1 MLEVEYV
8 DIDIDLDDGR
18 IMTRLTNGWL
28 LVQRFDW
35 WLERDSEVVVRDKG
49 ADLYDCDV
57 EEFSDEEN
65 EFLDQCEFDESM
77 IAEHILKSNVYEEA
91 TGVKPY
97 FLGDWI

>member
-8 DIDIDLDDGR
+8 DVEIDTDSGR
-18 IMTRLTNGWL
+18 VMTRLTNGWL
-28 LVQRFDW
+28 LIQRFEW
-35 WLERDSEVVVRDKG
+35 WFERKNDVAVRVEEG
-49 ADLYDCDV
+49 ELYDCDV

-91 TGVKPY
+91 IGIKPY
-97 FLGDWI
+97 FLGDWV